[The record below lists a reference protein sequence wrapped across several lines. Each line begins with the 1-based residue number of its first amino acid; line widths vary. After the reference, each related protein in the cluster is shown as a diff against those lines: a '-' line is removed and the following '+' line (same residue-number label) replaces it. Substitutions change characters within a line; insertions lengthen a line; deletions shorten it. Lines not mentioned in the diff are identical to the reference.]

1 MQYLKHCLN
10 PKVIAALV
18 VVAAAIWVFAPG
30 VFAAALPV
38 LAVAVCPL
46 SMLAMMLLMRG
57 SGNDEGA
64 GSASAEPSQPAR
76 DPSADGD
83 EIAALRADVADLQ
96 AQLTTA
102 THPAVESTARR

>member
-1 MQYLKHCLN
+1 VQYLKHCLN

-64 GSASAEPSQPAR
+64 GSASAKPSQLAS